1 MRQKTLALLLALTM
15 CLGLLTG
22 CKQDAETPDTTP
34 TPSDFTAMELDSAAA
49 WAKHDVDDVVFTVDG
64 SDVTWGEFFY
74 FLNGMTGSVVNSY
87 NVNQMAFDWDA
98 DVGEGTMSEYLW
110 LQTVETCVQYHV
122 MDAHLTAL
130 GVKLTAEDEAAM
142 AKQHQD
148 EVTQYAGEG
157 ATEADFDKVLEE
169 MYMPRSV
176 YEYVNRVSTL
186 YSRAYDTVFGRHGEL
201 MSDEEIAGFVT
212 DGGYI
217 TAKHILIKTI
227 DETNAPLEGQDLAEK
242 AARATLL
249 LAQLEEVKSDQ
260 DALLALFD
268 ELMTEYSEDPGTQ
281 VYPDGYTFL
290 PGEMVEEFQ
299 LGAEALED
307 YEVSGLV
314 ESDFGYHIILRLP
327 TTRDSVVDYIDGVND
342 STVGSYAAADAF
354 GKLMESWISDAD
366 IQWAK
371 AFDGVSAKDVFGT

>member
-1 MRQKTLALLLALTM
+1 MKQKTLALLLALSL

-22 CKQDAETPDTTP
+22 CKKDEDVPDTTP
-34 TPSDFTAMELDSAAA
+34 TPSDFAAMELDSAAA

-87 NVNQMAFDWDA
+87 NANQMVFDWDA
-98 DVGEGTMSEYLW
+98 ETGEGSMGEYLW
-110 LQTVETCVQYHV
+110 QQAVETCVQYHV
-122 MDAHLTAL
+122 MDAQLTAL

-142 AKQHQD
+142 AEQHQA
-148 EVTQYAGEG
+148 ELTQYAGEG
-157 ATEADFDKVLEE
+157 ASEEDFDKVLEE

-176 YEYVNRVSTL
+176 YDYVNRVSTL
-186 YSRAYDTVFGRHGEL
+186 YGRAYDTVFGRHGEQ
-201 MSDEEIAGFVT
+201 MSDEEIAGFVE
-212 DGGYI
+212 DNEYI

-227 DETNAPLEGQDLAEK
+227 DDTNTPLEREELAEK

-249 LAQLEEVKSDQ
+249 LARLEEVKADR

-281 VYPDGYTFL
+281 VYPDGYTFR
-290 PGEMVEEFQ
+290 PGEMVDEFQ
-299 LGAEALED
+299 AGAEALKD

-342 STVGSYAAADAF
+342 NTVGTYAASDAF
-354 GKLMESWISDAD
+354 GKLMESWENAAD

-371 AFDGVSAKDVFGT
+371 DFDGMSAKDVFA